1 MCTIC
6 KKIRKGSI
14 SIEEAREELDEQSEY
29 LTEEHVEEI
38 EELLYA
44 EEDAYDYVRQR
55 TLLSDDGEIRYDPDA
70 ELYGDED
77 EELNLDDRYD
87 LEDEDE

>member
-29 LTEEHVEEI
+29 LNEEHIEEV

-44 EEDAYDYVRQR
+44 EEDAYDYIRQR
-55 TLLSDDGEIRYDPDA
+55 TRLSDDGEINYDPNA
-70 ELYGDED
+70 ENYDDGED
-77 EELNLDDRYD
+77 DLNLDDEYD